1 MAEQTSP
8 DRTRSGA
15 PEPESQP
22 HITPVSLGGV
32 VFAACVM
39 GIVGGYH
46 AIAGLAGILNENFY
60 QAQDD
65 YAFDFDVNGR
75 GWVQMITGVV
85 MVAAAMNLFSGR
97 TWARVVGILVASF
110 SALENFFFTPYY
122 PVWSAIIIIL
132 DVVVIWSLTTYGH
145 REAHKAYG
153 APM

>member
-8 DRTRSGA
+8 DRTRSNT
-15 PEPESQP
+15 PEPQP
-22 HITPVSLGGV
+22 HISPVSLGGV

-39 GIVGGYH
+39 GIVGGYN

-97 TWARVVGILVASF
+97 TWARAVGILVAGF

-132 DVVVIWSLTTYGH
+132 DIVVIWSLTTYGH